1 MSAEGT
7 SEPLDATVSTTSGSD
22 VKLASL
28 RGKPTVVFYEDRDST
43 ELNQSLKDELFK
55 RGREEHL
62 LKEVSVVAIANVKGF
77 NWFPARNFVISAV
90 KDTEKKAGVPVYLDW
105 SGALWNAPWKLP
117 SKTAS
122 VVVLKSDGRL
132 LLQFTGKLKPE
143 ERTAVFEALK
153 GELNQ

>member
-1 MSAEGT
+1 
-7 SEPLDATVSTTSGSD
+7 
-22 VKLASL
+22 
-28 RGKPTVVFYEDRDST
+28 
-43 ELNQSLKDELFK
+43 
-55 RGREEHL
+55 
-62 LKEVSVVAIANVKGF
+62 
-77 NWFPARNFVISAV
+77 
-90 KDTEKKAGVPVYLDW
+90 
-105 SGALWNAPWKLP
+105 LP